1 MSQHQL
7 MRAPY
12 EPKMSVLKSRL
23 QLSLLNRRKDRN
35 LLEKGFTLVE
45 LMVVVVIVGILAGVA
60 LPNFLSQTNKAK
72 ATECTAKLGS
82 IMGQVGAEHLLSPA
96 DADALLASEISI
108 ADTNS
113 ELCDFAQDAV
123 ANAIADTYGI
133 TVIGKT
139 GSDLA
144 GKYAGKSCVNGASG
158 KRDTNTKTGDSVALT
173 DITATDCSY
182 IT

>member
-45 LMVVVVIVGILAGVA
+45 LMVVVVIVGILAAVA

-72 ATECTAKLGS
+72 ATECTSKMGS
-82 IMGQVGAEHLLSPA
+82 IMGQVGAEHLLDPGDADDLLESEKDIA
-96 DADALLASEISI
+96 DA
-108 ADTNS
+108 NS
-113 ELCDFAQDAV
+113 DLCDFELDTV
-123 ANAIADTYGI
+123 ANAIDDTYGI
-133 TVIGKT
+133 TVIGKA
-139 GSDLA
+139 GSDLED
-144 GKYAGKSCVNGASG
+144 KYAGKSCVNGRTG
-158 KRDTNTKTGDSVALT
+158 KRDTKTKTGDPVALT
-173 DITATDCSY
+173 DIAATVCEPE
-182 IT
+182 